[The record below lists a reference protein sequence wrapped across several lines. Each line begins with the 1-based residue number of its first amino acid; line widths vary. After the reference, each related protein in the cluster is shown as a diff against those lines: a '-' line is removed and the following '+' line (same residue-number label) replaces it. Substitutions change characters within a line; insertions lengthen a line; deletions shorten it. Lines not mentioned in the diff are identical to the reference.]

1 MDVEA
6 PLRLKEDEIK
16 KLKAARAKDAT
27 RLKAAASKA
36 KDKALA
42 EQKRAHNVH
51 ITELGKELGD
61 LKASKSLVEK
71 EVVRCNRRVSCLEA
85 DLAEREL
92 QRQQV
97 SKDYLWLQNEH
108 AEVELNMAILRKE
121 HEALK
126 KELADCRRSTD
137 ALEERHKDKIE
148 RLNAE
153 MAEWRDSHLSL
164 AVPTKVHKG
173 LHSPCT
179 PDFEH
184 CSRGMLATGIA
195 ASTCVDT
202 FTRCADYFLTGKA
215 RDAAVNSPE
224 RLVFKIEG
232 VCWVCGVRACRAC
245 DCRGFL
251 DNSIWT

>member
-6 PLRLKEDEIK
+6 SLRLKEDEIK

-42 EQKRAHNVH
+42 EQKRAHNLH
-51 ITELGKELGD
+51 ITELGKEVGD

-71 EVVRCNRRVSCLEA
+71 EVVRCNRRVNCLEA

-92 QRQQV
+92 QRQQA

-126 KELADCRRSTD
+126 KELADRRRNTD
-137 ALEERHKDKIE
+137 ALKERHTNNILLPACCVRYLQGALVMPCVTAVT
-148 RLNAE
+148 RLYSTVL
-153 MAEWRDSHLSL
+153 RT
-164 AVPTKVHKG
+164 VPFCAKHHRGGEIYPK
-173 LHSPCT
+173 
-179 PDFEH
+179 
-184 CSRGMLATGIA
+184 CSKFQMEFV
-195 ASTCVDT
+195 S
-202 FTRCADYFLTGKA
+202 
-215 RDAAVNSPE
+215 
-224 RLVFKIEG
+224 
-232 VCWVCGVRACRAC
+232 
-245 DCRGFL
+245 
-251 DNSIWT
+251 